1 MTPQPMCWL
10 TLWPKHQWH
19 TTDIKWE
26 WMKCRKHQ
34 GHISWTH
41 HQQTTEAKQE
51 EMKYHKCQ
59 FVTKFRSSNLEK
71 TQFFRKKW
79 SSIIRKTDLK
89 FCCHVSKSYWSII
102 WLYIQQNKTV
112 YLLQHVIHF
121 FFDTFGKYIL
131 IQGILL
137 RDLLIA
143 NKQ

>member
-1 MTPQPMCWL
+1 MCWL

-26 WMKCRKHQ
+26 RMKCRKYQ

-51 EMKYHKCQ
+51 ERNTINASLSPSLEAQIWKKHS
-59 FVTKFRSSNLEK
+59 FLEK
-71 TQFFRKKW
+71 M
-79 SSIIRKTDLK
+79 K
-89 FCCHVSKSYWSII
+89 FNYWKDWFKVLLSCFEKLLINHLT
-102 WLYIQQNKTV
+102 LYIQQNKTV